1 MDPTSSTSTDAS
13 TPPTAVP
20 ASSAVD
26 KMQLA
31 LSGAQGLGIWVVA
44 FLLLV
49 QIFMQSGT
57 NSRLVAVEES
67 INDLGYKLVL
77 IDAQVSALG
86 NADVFQLQAVKM
98 RGSETWT
105 LPVSSISWSGR

>member
-1 MDPTSSTSTDAS
+1 
-13 TPPTAVP
+13 
-20 ASSAVD
+20 
-26 KMQLA
+26 MQRA

-49 QIFMQSGT
+49 QIFIQSCT

-77 IDAQVSALG
+77 IDAQISVLG

-98 RGSETWT
+98 QGSDTWT